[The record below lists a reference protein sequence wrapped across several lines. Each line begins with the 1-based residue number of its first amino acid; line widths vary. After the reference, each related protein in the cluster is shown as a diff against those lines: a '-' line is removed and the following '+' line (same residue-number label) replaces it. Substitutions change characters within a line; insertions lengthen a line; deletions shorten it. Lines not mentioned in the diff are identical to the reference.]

1 MWCVSGV
8 FDVVCVRSVF
18 EVVFRGCHSSLLSAL
33 QVAPTATSGQSNGVA
48 LAGSGPLTNGRGSPP
63 TEGRSLGHLF
73 MVDSGKEVRLVR
85 GSEGFGCVLRYFTI
99 QEDHSVSGC
108 AGCDVGR

>member
-1 MWCVSGV
+1 MFKECQCTPSGI
-8 FDVVCVRSVF
+8 
-18 EVVFRGCHSSLLSAL
+18 
-33 QVAPTATSGQSNGVA
+33 QVAPTSGQSNG
-48 LAGSGPLTNGRGSPP
+48 LGLTGSGPLTNGRDSPL
-63 TEGRSLGHLF
+63 TEGRSLSHLY

-108 AGCDVGR
+108 GNGH